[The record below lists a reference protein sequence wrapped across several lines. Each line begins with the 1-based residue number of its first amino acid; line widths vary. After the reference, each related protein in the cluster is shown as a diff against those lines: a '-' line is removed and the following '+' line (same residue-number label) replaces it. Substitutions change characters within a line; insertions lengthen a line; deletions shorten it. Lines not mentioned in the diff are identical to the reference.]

1 MTKKNSKTKISY
13 NENELFFD
21 MFTDENKSK
30 KTQKS
35 KNHENSSQQ
44 KAFRQ
49 IFSVSEISQKIK
61 ELLDK
66 NFQEIW
72 VEGEISNGKLQSSGH
87 FYFTLKDGGAQ
98 IKAVMFNNLY
108 KLLKFAPKDGTKVL
122 LKGDVSSFV
131 KAGIYQLVAFYME
144 PKGIGALQLAFE
156 QLKEKLLKEGLFD
169 RTHKKQLPI
178 LPQKIGIITS
188 PTGAAIRDILAV
200 LNRRYSN
207 INAIIF
213 PVRVQGET
221 AKFEICE
228 ALKYFNENLR
238 DVDVILLGRG
248 GGSIEDLWAFNE
260 ELVARSI
267 FESEIPIISCVGH
280 EVDFTIADFVS
291 DLRAPAPSAAAELVI
306 SDKRELKAKIDF
318 FKHKIFS
325 EVKFLVEAK
334 IADFE
339 FLKISKFLQ
348 NPLLFIDEKI
358 QVLDFFRENI
368 ERIYAKILDKKA
380 YKLGLIEGKL
390 ANLSPKK
397 IISRGYAVLFDEN
410 KKILN
415 TQNLKKNDKIQ
426 ILTENLEILCQVLR
440 LGKNKIYE

>member
-1 MTKKNSKTKISY
+1 MKI
-13 NENELFFD
+13 NQ
-21 MFTDENKSK
+21 K